1 MAVDFISKNNGN
13 ELGDSCKD
21 EICMECFLILG
32 SAPGEAEMLFDV
44 INPSLNNSS
53 DFVCIIPFF
62 GATDCSR
69 ISTEIF
75 FGINIDHT
83 ATS

>member
-21 EICMECFLILG
+21 EICMECFILG

-53 DFVCIIPFF
+53 DFVCIIPFVK
-62 GATDCSR
+62 GVS
-69 ISTEIF
+69 
-75 FGINIDHT
+75 
-83 ATS
+83 